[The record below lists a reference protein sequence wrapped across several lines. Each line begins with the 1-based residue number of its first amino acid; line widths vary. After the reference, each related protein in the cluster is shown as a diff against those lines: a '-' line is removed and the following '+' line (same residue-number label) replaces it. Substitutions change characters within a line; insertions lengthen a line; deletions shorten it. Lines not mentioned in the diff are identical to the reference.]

1 HFVQGGR
8 LRRRLTP
15 ALGRT
20 RRFVDMN
27 ETRLFTLGGAV
38 RNDPKV
44 NRWFGE
50 PPSELRTLAHK
61 WFEQMRSCGPD
72 VLELLHDSHPTACIG
87 DLAFGDVN
95 AFRSHVNVGFF
106 FGSVLKDPADLLEGA
121 GRFMR
126 HVKVGPGLR
135 PSEKPLGGLSLSAY
149 VDGQPR
155 WAA

>member
-1 HFVQGGR
+1 
-8 LRRRLTP
+8 
-15 ALGRT
+15 
-20 RRFVDMN
+20 MN

-38 RNDPKV
+38 RKDPKV

-72 VLELLHDSHPTACIG
+72 VLELLHDGHPTACVG

-106 FGSVLKDPADLLEGA
+106 FGSVLKDPADLLEGT

-126 HVKVGPGLR
+126 HVKVSPGL
-135 PSEKPLGGLSLSAY
+135 PQSKKALQELILTAY
-149 VDGQPR
+149 VDAKARQ
-155 WAA
+155 AARHNARAV